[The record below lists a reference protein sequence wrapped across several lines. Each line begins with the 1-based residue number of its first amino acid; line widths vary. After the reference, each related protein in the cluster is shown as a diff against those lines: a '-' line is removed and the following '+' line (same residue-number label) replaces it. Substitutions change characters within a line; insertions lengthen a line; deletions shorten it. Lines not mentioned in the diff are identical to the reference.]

1 MERNVSNLKNSYL
14 QNYSTA
20 GLGNSLAVPQKV
32 KYRVAVRPEYTF
44 ERTENIIYTQKP
56 VQ

>member
-1 MERNVSNLKNSYL
+1 MWKLEDLYFSSSGVNWYNHFGKSFGTFR
-14 QNYSTA
+14 
-20 GLGNSLAVPQKV
+20 KV